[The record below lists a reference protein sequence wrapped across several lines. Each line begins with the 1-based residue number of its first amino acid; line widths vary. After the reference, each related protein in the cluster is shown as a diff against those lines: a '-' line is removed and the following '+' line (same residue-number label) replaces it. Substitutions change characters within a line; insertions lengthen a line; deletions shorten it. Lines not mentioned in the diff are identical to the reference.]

1 MMHSRLLLVAFLLL
15 PMMAMADVYK
25 WKDTNGTTRYSD
37 IPPKNLPYE
46 TIGGGKIAAPAPAPA
61 KAAPE
66 EGASIKDPKL
76 SKEIDAQRRR
86 DDAERSKKQDQQKQ
100 AAEKQKQDNCATARG
115 NLANYQQGGR
125 IYKMN
130 ADGEREYLDD
140 SAIDKGL
147 EEAQKQVDKYCK

>member
-1 MMHSRLLLVAFLLL
+1 MMHSRLFAIALLLL
-15 PMMAMADVYK
+15 PLVAMADVYK

-46 TIGGGKIAAPAPAPA
+46 TVGGGKIAAPAPTPA
-61 KAAPE
+61 KAPAE
-66 EGASIKDPKL
+66 EGASNKDPRL
-76 SKEIDAQRRR
+76 AKEIDAQRRR
-86 DDAERSKKQDQQKQ
+86 DDAERSKKQDQLKQ
-100 AAEKQKQDNCATARG
+100 AADKQKQENCAAARG

-140 SAIDKGL
+140 NAIDKGL